1 MAPETFSPIIILLM
15 FKTKVFIFIYLKAK
29 LDECRKQSKRGN
41 FKLTDLLR
49 LPYQR
54 VLKYHLLF
62 NELLKQT
69 DVDHTA
75 KDLIKQT
82 RDSMCELGNY
92 LNECQR
98 DKENLS
104 HIEQLL
110 KHLPNAVDLN
120 SLNRNSLSS
129 SQLVY
134 SSGSGFSF
142 NLLKD
147 FGHYIKDDKF
157 RHKSVK
163 YFFFL
168 IDYFIKIGCIIPN

>member
-1 MAPETFSPIIILLM
+1 M
-15 FKTKVFIFIYLKAK
+15 
-29 LDECRKQSKRGN
+29 DECRKLSKRGN

-69 DVDHTA
+69 DVEHSA

-110 KHLPNAVDLN
+110 KHLPNSAD
-120 SLNRNSLSS
+120 STSSSSHRNSLSS

-134 SSGSGFSF
+134 SGSGFSF

-147 FGHYIKDDKF
+147 YGHYIKDDKF
-157 RHKSVK
+157 RHKSVEHN
-163 YFFFL
+163 
-168 IDYFIKIGCIIPN
+168 I

>member
-1 MAPETFSPIIILLM
+1 MYFQFNFGLFGYHHSIIKHYL
-15 FKTKVFIFIYLKAK
+15 VVNFIFIYILKKDK
-29 LDECRKQSKRGN
+29 LDSCRKLSKRGN

-69 DVDHTA
+69 DVEHSA

-82 RDSMCELGNY
+82 ANSMNELGTY

-110 KHLPNAVDLN
+110 RHLPNAAD
-120 SLNRNSLSS
+120 SS
-129 SQLVY
+129 SNRLSFGSIQSVY
-134 SSGSGFSF
+134 SSSGFNF

-147 FGHYIKDDKF
+147 YGHYIKDDKF
-157 RHKSVK
+157 RIKSVIS
-163 YFFFL
+163 FSNILL
-168 IDYFIKIGCIIPN
+168 ISNLKK

>member
-1 MAPETFSPIIILLM
+1 MG
-15 FKTKVFIFIYLKAK
+15 
-29 LDECRKQSKRGN
+29 ECRKLSKRGS

-62 NELLKQT
+62 TELLKQT
-69 DVDHTA
+69 DVEHSA
-75 KDLIKQT
+75 KDSIEQT
-82 RDSMCELGNY
+82 RDSLKDLGTY

-110 KHLPNAVDLN
+110 KHLPNSAD
-120 SLNRNSLSS
+120 STHCSSSHRNSLSS

-134 SSGSGFSF
+134 SSSVSGFSF

-147 FGHYIKDDKF
+147 YGHYMKDDKF
-157 RHKSVK
+157 RHKSVEHK
-163 YFFFL
+163 IF
-168 IDYFIKIGCIIPN
+168 IDHSQYIFVHFKVP

>member
-1 MAPETFSPIIILLM
+1 M
-15 FKTKVFIFIYLKAK
+15 
-29 LDECRKQSKRGN
+29 
-41 FKLTDLLR
+41 
-49 LPYQR
+49 
-54 VLKYHLLF
+54 LKYHLLF

-69 DVDHTA
+69 DVEHSA

-110 KHLPNAVDLN
+110 RHLPNAAEN
-120 SLNRNSLSS
+120 SS
-129 SQLVY
+129 SSNRLSFGSNQSVY
-134 SSGSGFSF
+134 SSSGFNF

-147 FGHYIKDDKF
+147 YGHYIKDDKF
-157 RHKSVK
+157 RIKSVI
-163 YFFFL
+163 YVLFFRKPFL
-168 IDYFIKIGCIIPN
+168 V